1 MTPRMYD
8 LIGEAHQ
15 QIGKYVLLK
24 SDKTGKYR
32 VDSVAKIGATLT
44 TDGIVID
51 LLTLNGFSR
60 QFNAYTKVFNSRKEA
75 EDAATILNTK
85 GVE

>member
-15 QIGKYVLLK
+15 HIGKYVLLK

-32 VDSVAKIGATLT
+32 VDSVSKIGATLT
-44 TDGIVID
+44 LDGIVID

-75 EDAATILNTK
+75 EDAATMLNTK